1 MTLVHARALLR
12 IEPWIKIKPEVKEI
26 TTIALFFSFILRV
39 KLIAMIKPRK
49 IRYVLQ
55 LCDTLILIKTV
66 SLSVLVSNCF
76 VPRENNYFQV
86 YALPVVLC

>member
-1 MTLVHARALLR
+1 
-12 IEPWIKIKPEVKEI
+12 
-26 TTIALFFSFILRV
+26 
-39 KLIAMIKPRK
+39 MIKPRK
-49 IRYVLQ
+49 MRYVVQ